1 MSYLVTCIFTYIY
14 MIDLIVGDR
23 VENIT
28 VMSGEKNE
36 EIAIVQNLYTLKNL
50 PELFLLILGL

>member
-36 EIAIVQNLYTLKNL
+36 EIAIVQNLYTLENL

>member
-1 MSYLVTCIFTYIY
+1 MSYLVTCVFTYIY

>member
-23 VENIT
+23 VESIT

>member
-1 MSYLVTCIFTYIY
+1 

-28 VMSGEKNE
+28 VMSGEKNG
-36 EIAIVQNLYTLKNL
+36 EIAIVQNLYTLENP